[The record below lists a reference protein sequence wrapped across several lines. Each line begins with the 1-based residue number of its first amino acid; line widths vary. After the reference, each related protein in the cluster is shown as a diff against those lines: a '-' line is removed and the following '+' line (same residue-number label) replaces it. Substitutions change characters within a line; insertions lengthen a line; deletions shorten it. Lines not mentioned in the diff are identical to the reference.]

1 MPHEPAKRALD
12 NPPTRQY
19 RKALGRFGALDDF
32 YFELGPVIA
41 DPLLKCLSGVAA
53 VYPELSQLGEPS
65 SNPLENLLGPVSLR
79 TTSRSHDHAQ
89 QQSQGIHQKVP
100 LAAVDLFAGIKTDL
114 APVAVGFDALAIEYS
129 GAGLGITLLV
139 ATNAGAQGII
149 ESRPGVVHAPRAED
163 VIDGL
168 PRRILFWQKP
178 PWNAPFEDIQDR
190 IDHAPAIRRR
200 SAAFFGFRKHRLK
213 KFPLSVGEF
222 GFVGSDIHRPN
233 SGCAESVERQPNASC
248 QYDS

>member
-1 MPHEPAKRALD
+1 MAESRESTQLDTQHRQMNPRFSARHCAFVVSDKSSMPHEPAKRALD

-100 LAAVDLFAGIKTDL
+100 LAAVDLFAGIKANLT
-114 APVAVGFDALAIEYS
+114 PMPVGFDTLAVED
-129 GAGLGITLLV
+129 GGGGLVVALLV
-139 ATNAGAQGII
+139 GTNADAQGVI
-149 ESRPGVVHAPRAED
+149 ECRPGVVQAPRAED
-163 VIDGL
+163 VIDRF
-168 PRRILFWQKP
+168 PRRILCGQ
-178 PWNAPFEDIQDR
+178 
-190 IDHAPAIRRR
+190 
-200 SAAFFGFRKHRLK
+200 
-213 KFPLSVGEF
+213 
-222 GFVGSDIHRPN
+222 
-233 SGCAESVERQPNASC
+233 
-248 QYDS
+248 